1 MTDSG
6 INHLLL
12 IGAYRDNAV
21 HPGHPLMLTLAQ
33 IQKSGA
39 NINTLTLAPLQQ
51 SDVNRLIADT
61 LSPRRRG
68 TATDKVA
75 ALAAPLTELVY
86 QKTKGNPFFITQFL
100 KSLYEDGIIRF
111 VPPGP
116 DSPHNGGGWQCDISK
131 VRELALTD
139 DVVEFVAL
147 QLQKL
152 PAATQEVLKLAA
164 CIGHQFDLN
173 TLAIVLETSP
183 SAAAADLWKALQD
196 GLVQPTSEVYKLFQ
210 EEEIEIVGANGHSP
224 VPIGHSPVPH
234 LGTFDKN
241 ATYQFLHDRIQQA
254 AYALIPPPLKKATH
268 LKIGQ
273 LLLHNTP
280 AAESEDKIFDTVNQL
295 NYGIDLITAPPERL
309 QLAELNLKCGRKAKN
324 ATAYSAASTYL
335 SIGRQLLTPDAW
347 QTQYEIALHLHIEGA
362 DAAYLSSSFSQM
374 EELGQIVLENATNLL
389 DKVKI
394 YEIQLAACTAQ
405 MQPQTAVEIGL
416 QVLQLLGVT
425 FPAQPTP
432 SDVERELG
440 QTAAMFA
447 EKHIPDLQELPAMT
461 EPEKLAALRILSS
474 LVSPTYISAPLLL
487 PLVIVKMVHLSVT
500 YGNAP
505 LSSFAYG
512 LYGLVLTGIILDI
525 DTGYQFGEL
534 ALNILERFHANY
546 LKTKIFYTVGVHII
560 YGKHH
565 VKEIIPLL
573 KEGYARGLETGELEL
588 GYSAKEIAQYSYL
601 SGAQLAD
608 LETDVAGYC
617 QALAQFKQADALN
630 YTRIVHQVL
639 LNLLGSRKNPC
650 DLAGAVYDEQQMLP
664 FHLQAKDGTGL
675 HFLYFHKMLLCYL
688 FEQPEQAFENA
699 RQAEQYLGAVTG
711 QLNVPLFSFYDSLVR
726 LAICGLGQ
734 AADHTTQLE
743 AVQTNQAKLQ
753 KWAEHA
759 PMNFRHKWKLVQAE
773 IYRVQGDKLAAIE
786 TYDNAI
792 ALAQEYEYLNDEA
805 LACELAAKFYLKWG
819 KPKIASAYLMDA
831 YYAYARWGAAAKI
844 EDLENRYP
852 LLLAPVLQQH
862 QIYRQNV
869 RETLAGSGSV
879 SSTAKTITGSTA
891 TSEML
896 DLPAIIKASQALSSE
911 IHLNQLLANLMEVT
925 LENAGADAGALILKE
940 EDSWVVAI
948 HCTKLQN
955 CLFQSLLADQ
965 SQVVPLSVV
974 NYVKHAKETLVF
986 DDATAEGKF
995 AADPYMIKYQPKSVL
1010 CTPIRD
1016 RGKVKGILY
1025 LENKL
1030 TVGAFT
1036 RDRVQLLNILV
1047 AQAAISLENARLYR
1061 QSQEY
1066 AQKLEHSLHD
1076 LQEMQLQLVQ
1086 SEKMSA
1092 LGSLVAGVA
1101 HEINNP
1107 LGFLAGNLQPARDYV
1122 RDLFG
1127 LIDLYQEQFP
1137 EPGPAIA
1144 SEIAAIDL
1152 EYLRED
1158 LPSLLASMNAGV
1170 ERIRHISD
1178 SLRIF
1183 SRSDTDVARP
1193 SNLHDGIDSTLLILK
1208 HRLKAT
1214 EQRPAIQVLKD
1225 YGDLPLV
1232 ECFLGQLNQVFMNLL
1247 ANAIDAIEES
1257 NQGLRF
1263 SQIKAHPNQ
1272 IKIKTALNPDG
1283 DSVSIRIRDN
1293 GTGMSEAVKQKIFDH
1308 LFTTKTVGKG
1318 TGLGLSIV
1326 RQIIMEKH
1334 GGKIEVHSTL
1344 GQGAE
1349 FVITIPVRLSHPTE
1363 VQD

>member
-1 MTDSG
+1 LQQLPEMTD
-6 INHLLL
+6 
-12 IGAYRDNAV
+12 
-21 HPGHPLMLTLAQ
+21 
-33 IQKSGA
+33 
-39 NINTLTLAPLQQ
+39 
-51 SDVNRLIADT
+51 
-61 LSPRRRG
+61 
-68 TATDKVA
+68 
-75 ALAAPLTELVY
+75 
-86 QKTKGNPFFITQFL
+86 
-100 KSLYEDGIIRF
+100 
-111 VPPGP
+111 
-116 DSPHNGGGWQCDISK
+116 
-131 VRELALTD
+131 
-139 DVVEFVAL
+139 
-147 QLQKL
+147 
-152 PAATQEVLKLAA
+152 
-164 CIGHQFDLN
+164 
-173 TLAIVLETSP
+173 
-183 SAAAADLWKALQD
+183 
-196 GLVQPTSEVYKLFQ
+196 
-210 EEEIEIVGANGHSP
+210 
-224 VPIGHSPVPH
+224 
-234 LGTFDKN
+234 
-241 ATYQFLHDRIQQA
+241 
-254 AYALIPPPLKKATH
+254 
-268 LKIGQ
+268 
-273 LLLHNTP
+273 
-280 AAESEDKIFDTVNQL
+280 
-295 NYGIDLITAPPERL
+295 
-309 QLAELNLKCGRKAKN
+309 
-324 ATAYSAASTYL
+324 
-335 SIGRQLLTPDAW
+335 
-347 QTQYEIALHLHIEGA
+347 
-362 DAAYLSSSFSQM
+362 
-374 EELGQIVLENATNLL
+374 
-389 DKVKI
+389 
-394 YEIQLAACTAQ
+394 
-405 MQPQTAVEIGL
+405 
-416 QVLQLLGVT
+416 
-425 FPAQPTP
+425 
-432 SDVERELG
+432 
-440 QTAAMFA
+440 
-447 EKHIPDLQELPAMT
+447 
-461 EPEKLAALRILSS
+461 PEKLAALRILSS

-525 DTGYQFGEL
+525 ETGYQFGEL
-534 ALNILERFHANY
+534 ALNILEQFHANY

-573 KEGYARGLETGELEL
+573 KEGYTRGLETGELEL

-639 LNLLGSRKNPC
+639 LNLLGSQKNPWE
-650 DLAGAVYDEQQMLP
+650 LAGAVYDEQQMLP
-664 FHLQAKDGTGL
+664 FHLEAKDGTGL

-699 RQAEQYLGAVTG
+699 RLAEQYLGAVTG

-726 LAICGLGQ
+726 LGVCRGGEEE
-734 AADHTTQLE
+734 AAHLLC
-743 AVQTNQAKLQ
+743 VQTNQEKLQ
-753 KWAEHA
+753 KWAQHA
-759 PMNFRHKWKLVQAE
+759 PMNFGHKWKLVQAE
-773 IYRVQGDKLAAIE
+773 IYRVQGDNLAAIE
-786 TYDNAI
+786 AYDHAI

-805 LACELAAKFYLKWG
+805 LACELAAKFYLQWG
-819 KPKIASAYLMDA
+819 KPKIASVYLVDA

-852 LLLAPVLQQH
+852 LLLAPVLQQ
-862 QIYRQNV
+862 QQQRQNV
-869 RETLAGSGSV
+869 RETLAGSSSI
-879 SSTAKTITGSTA
+879 SSTAKTITGTTA

-911 IHLNQLLANLMEVT
+911 IHLNQLLSSLMEVT

-948 HCTKLQN
+948 HCNKLQD
-955 CLFQSLLADQ
+955 CLFHSLLADQ
-965 SQVVPLSVV
+965 SQVVPLSMI
-974 NYVKHAKETLVF
+974 NYVKHAKQTLVF
-986 DDATAEGKF
+986 DDVTAEIKF
-995 AADPYMIKYQPKSVL
+995 AADPYIIKHQPKSVL

-1036 RDRVQLLNILV
+1036 HDRVFLLNILV

-1066 AQKLEHSLHD
+1066 AEKLENSLHD

-1092 LGSLVAGVA
+1092 LGNLVAGIA

-1122 RDLFG
+1122 QDLFG
-1127 LIDLYQEQFP
+1127 LLDLYQEQFP
-1137 EPGPAIA
+1137 EPGAAIS

-1183 SRSDTDVARP
+1183 SRSDTDVAIP
-1193 SNLHDGIDSTLLILK
+1193 CNLHSGIDSTLLILK

-1214 EQRPAIQVLKD
+1214 DQRPAIQIVKD

-1257 NQGLRF
+1257 NQGRSFSDIKTRPNLLR
-1263 SQIKAHPNQ
+1263 
-1272 IKIKTALNPDG
+1272 IKTALNPDG
-1283 DSVSIRIRDN
+1283 ESVSILIQDN
-1293 GTGMSEAVKQKIFDH
+1293 GTGMSAAVKQKIFDH
-1308 LFTTKTVGKG
+1308 LFTTKAVGKG
-1318 TGLGLSIV
+1318 TGLGLSIA
-1326 RQIIMEKH
+1326 RQIIVEKH
-1334 GGKIEVHSTL
+1334 GGKIEVNSTL

-1349 FVITIPVRLSHPTE
+1349 FVITIPVSRPHFSEAHK
-1363 VQD
+1363 